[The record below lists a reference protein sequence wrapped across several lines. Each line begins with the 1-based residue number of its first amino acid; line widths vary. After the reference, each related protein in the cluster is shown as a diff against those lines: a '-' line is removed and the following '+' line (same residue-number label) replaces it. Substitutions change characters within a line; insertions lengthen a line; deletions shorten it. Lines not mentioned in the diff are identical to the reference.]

1 MKKIKIVLI
10 FLFGILI
17 GGSIMRFWPS
27 DFFDNILK
35 WKNEEQNELDYFKNK
50 YERFETLDELL
61 NFWYYDY
68 EKIDEEDMIK
78 WAIKAYIDAI
88 KDPYTVYMDAEQ
100 NNGFLGSL
108 EWEENFEWIWAAVTK
123 KEYYIQIEEVL
134 KESPAMKAGLRPL
147 DRIIAIDTGYV
158 ENESLEE
165 SVARIKWPAGSNVS
179 LIIERYEK
187 DDKREV
193 FEITIIRE
201 TINIPSV
208 ESEIFEINTKKI
220 WYIEIFLIGEE
231 TENIFKKEV
240 NKLKSEW
247 VEGIILDLRG
257 NGWWLMPVAVEV
269 VSHFI
274 TKWQLVVSANYKW
287 YQDEKYYSKWFAEFE
302 WLKTI
307 VLIDWMTASAGEIIA
322 IALQEQA
329 GAKLLWTNSFGKWT
343 IQTLDEFRDGDSLKY
358 TIWKRFPPSDKNIDN
373 IWIKPDIIVEFDMEN
388 YLENNIDNQLEEAKN
403 LFK

>member
-1 MKKIKIVLI
+1 MKKIKIILI
-10 FLFGILI
+10 FLFGVLI
-17 GGSIMRFWPS
+17 GGSIMRFGPS

-35 WKNEEQNELDYFKNK
+35 GKNEEQSELDYFKNK

-61 NFWYYDY
+61 NFGYYDY

-78 WAIKAYIDAI
+78 GAIKAYIDAI

-108 EWEENFEWIWAAVTK
+108 EGEENFEGIGAAVTK

-165 SVARIKWPAGSNVS
+165 SVARIKGPAGSNVS

-220 WYIEIFLIGEE
+220 GYIEIFLIGEE

-240 NKLKSEW
+240 NKLKSEG

-257 NGWWLMPVAVEV
+257 NGGGLMPVAVEV

-274 TKWQLVVSANYKW
+274 TKGQLVVSANYKG
-287 YQDEKYYSKWFAEFE
+287 YQDEKYYSKGFAEFE
-302 WLKTI
+302 GLKTI
-307 VLIDWMTASAGEIIA
+307 VLIDGMTASAGEIIA

-329 GAKLLWTNSFGKWT
+329 GAKLLGTNSFGKGT

-358 TIWKRFPPSDKNIDN
+358 TIGKRFPPSDKNIDN
-373 IWIKPDIIVEFDMEN
+373 IGIKPDIIVEFDMEN